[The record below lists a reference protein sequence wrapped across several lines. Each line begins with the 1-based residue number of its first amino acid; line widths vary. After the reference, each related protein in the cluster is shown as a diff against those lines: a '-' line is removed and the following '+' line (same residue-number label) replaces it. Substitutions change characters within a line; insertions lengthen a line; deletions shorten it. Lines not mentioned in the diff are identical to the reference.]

1 MILSKIQEPAKKPKQ
16 STHKTVRTSK
26 SSVNDHTNKKYTTN
40 WHSSDM
46 LVQTQQKISEK

>member
-1 MILSKIQEPAKKPKQ
+1 MRPGTKRKQDKSSVNREVILSKIQEPAKKPKQ

-40 WHSSDM
+40 
-46 LVQTQQKISEK
+46 